1 MKRTILFLAAAIML
15 GMSMPT
21 MAQQKK
27 APAKRTT
34 TTKTTK
40 KPTAKK
46 PVQQSQSIVLNEP
59 MIVDGHLAFLGI
71 PVNLPTE
78 TISQKLKEKGFVYSK
93 TEYDMGSW
101 VGMAYGVKSSV
112 NIGKEPAY
120 VSFREM
126 KDYTKTQAR
135 NRVTSYQK
143 AFVEATGGKVTENTM
158 SYNSVEGGQVR
169 IETSKGYIE
178 INYGNQDEVD
188 FSSKYYDVYVTIG
201 EN

>member
-1 MKRTILFLAAAIML
+1 MKRTILFLAAAIIL
-15 GMSMPT
+15 GVAMPT

-27 APAKRTT
+27 ALVKRTT

-59 MIVDGHLAFLGI
+59 MIVD
-71 PVNLPTE
+71 LPTE

-126 KDYTKTQAR
+126 KNYTKTQAR